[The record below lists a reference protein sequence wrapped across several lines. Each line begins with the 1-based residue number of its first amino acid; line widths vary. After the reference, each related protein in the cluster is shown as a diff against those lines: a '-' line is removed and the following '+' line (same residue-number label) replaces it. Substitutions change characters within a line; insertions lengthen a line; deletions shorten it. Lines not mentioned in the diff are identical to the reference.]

1 MKLGCYEPKFL
12 LNKDLK
18 LPFHWP
24 TEFPLKKH
32 ERKAQSLKPKEE
44 CFFRR
49 YDDENVRVQNLLS
62 NFLITS
68 ESKHLESQKS
78 QYYGL
83 QNDKLPEKPRSGK
96 SLSENQRLE

>member
-1 MKLGCYEPKFL
+1 MKLGYYEPKSL

-62 NFLITS
+62 NFRATF
-68 ESKHLESQKS
+68 EVKHLQLPTI
-78 QYYGL
+78 QYDVL
-83 QNDKLPEKPRSGK
+83 SLNIFEEKLHLNK
-96 SLSENQRLE
+96 L

>member
-62 NFLITS
+62 NFRATF
-68 ESKHLESQKS
+68 EVKHLQLPTI
-78 QYYGL
+78 QYDVL
-83 QNDKLPEKPRSGK
+83 SLNIFEEKLH
-96 SLSENQRLE
+96 LSKL